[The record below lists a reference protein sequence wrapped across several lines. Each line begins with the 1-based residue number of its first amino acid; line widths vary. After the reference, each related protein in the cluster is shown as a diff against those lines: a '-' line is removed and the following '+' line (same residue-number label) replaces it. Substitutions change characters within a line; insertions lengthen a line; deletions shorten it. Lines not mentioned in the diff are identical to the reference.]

1 MAIDHEPTAA
11 PGPGQHDIGPRGTIV
26 VAVEADDVRIRGV
39 AGTTARVVA
48 PAGGAGLETTA
59 EPGRFVVRSGR
70 AARFATFGL
79 RIGGHGIGMTIAG
92 TIELEVPQDARVEV
106 HATAGDVAIRDVR
119 GGVSVKTASGDVSIK
134 RTAGEVT
141 ASLASGDLH
150 VEAVAPVRVEARS
163 VAGDVRI
170 RAPRFDLVAIETVS
184 GDVELVGAFGPGVD
198 HAISTISGDVELGL
212 AGGLTLSSKSVSG
225 DVDCRHPDRRSGDGR
240 RQPLVVGDGAARL
253 AVRSM
258 SGDVKVRTAPAP
270 GPSVAPTPP
279 DPADPAGRADA
290 ADPAC
295 ADGRADGRVDPAGR
309 ADAVHRPGRAK
320 RNGPAPGGADATGT
334 RPVGTRP
341 IGCRRRPDA
350 RRPRSARPRRDRRP
364 RGRAPAGRDA
374 RPGRHA
380 PAADRPCGQPGP
392 LRWLIHSTT
401 SFASSPRAG

>member
-279 DPADPAGRADA
+279 TPPTPPVVPTPPIPPVPTVVPTAASTPPVVPTPSTGPVEPSAMDPRQEAPTQPAPARSAPARSAAAGDPTLDVLEALARGEIDVLEAERRLGAMPDPAATPPQQTGHA
-290 ADPAC
+290 ANPVHS
-295 ADGRADGRVDPAGR
+295 DG
-309 ADAVHRPGRAK
+309 
-320 RNGPAPGGADATGT
+320 
-334 RPVGTRP
+334 
-341 IGCRRRPDA
+341 
-350 RRPRSARPRRDRRP
+350 
-364 RGRAPAGRDA
+364 
-374 RPGRHA
+374 
-380 PAADRPCGQPGP
+380 
-392 LRWLIHSTT
+392 
-401 SFASSPRAG
+401 

>member
-279 DPADPAGRADA
+279 APPVVPTAASTPPVVPTPPIPPVPTVVPTAASTPPVVPTPSTGPAEPSAMDPRQEAPTQPAPARSAPARSAAAGDPTLDVLEALARGEIDVLEAERRLGAMPDPAATPPQQTGHA
-290 ADPAC
+290 ANPVHS
-295 ADGRADGRVDPAGR
+295 DG
-309 ADAVHRPGRAK
+309 
-320 RNGPAPGGADATGT
+320 
-334 RPVGTRP
+334 
-341 IGCRRRPDA
+341 
-350 RRPRSARPRRDRRP
+350 
-364 RGRAPAGRDA
+364 
-374 RPGRHA
+374 
-380 PAADRPCGQPGP
+380 
-392 LRWLIHSTT
+392 
-401 SFASSPRAG
+401 